1 MLHNMID
8 AQFVDGHWGA
18 KGSPDGNMKMLVS
31 YSRLDWPIPDHKKLI
46 DYTLSFA
53 TERSGFASR
62 GCKSFNQMFSLT
74 EARRQYPDGYRGDE
88 IDRYAAKT
96 FINFLNNWNENLNFY
111 SGDWNGKHNNG
122 VPLYM
127 PHLMLDL
134 PIMRASTV
142 YNWRETPVITRDK
155 KGKIKRNKVI
165 YNTKGFEFH
174 G

>member
-1 MLHNMID
+1 
-8 AQFVDGHWGA
+8 
-18 KGSPDGNMKMLVS
+18 
-31 YSRLDWPIPDHKKLI
+31 
-46 DYTLSFA
+46 
-53 TERSGFASR
+53 
-62 GCKSFNQMFSLT
+62 MFSLT

-88 IDRYAAKT
+88 IDKYTAMT

-155 KGKIKRNKVI
+155 KGKIKRNKVT
-165 YNTKGFEFH
+165 YHTKGFKFH